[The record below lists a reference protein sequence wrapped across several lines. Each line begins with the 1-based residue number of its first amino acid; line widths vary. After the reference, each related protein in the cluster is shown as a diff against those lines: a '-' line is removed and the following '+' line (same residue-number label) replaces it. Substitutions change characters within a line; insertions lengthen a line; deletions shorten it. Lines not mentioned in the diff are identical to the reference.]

1 MNDIANKDLLP
12 EGLQDLLSPDA
23 AREADLGA
31 RLLASFHS
39 HGYER
44 VKPPFIEFEDS
55 LLSGTGADLA
65 ASSFRLMDPISHH
78 MMALRSDMT
87 PQVARIARTRL
98 ARSPRPLRLSYG
110 GDILRVEGSELRPER
125 QFAQVGFEL
134 IGAASPQADAEIV
147 LLAVEALSALGVQN
161 LTVDLNAPTLV
172 TAIIDQLGLDAENHT
187 ALRAAL
193 DLKDGSGVAALGGA
207 AVAQLND
214 LLGAT
219 GAAGPALEALAKL
232 DLPKEAQAAATSLC
246 DVARLVLEAS
256 PGLAMTIDPVERR
269 GFEYQTGVSFT
280 LFASGVRGELGR
292 GGRYPLVAE
301 GAQIEEAAGCTL
313 YMDSLLRAVP
323 PGAAERRV
331 YLPHGTAQSAARE
344 LRADGWI
351 AIAALGPSGDDDA
364 AEARRLGC
372 SHVFGENGPTEV

>member
-1 MNDIANKDLLP
+1 MNDIENKDLLP
-12 EGLQDLLSPDA
+12 AGLQDLLSPEA
-23 AREADLGA
+23 AREAELGA
-31 RLLASFHS
+31 RLLSSFHS

-55 LLSGTGADLA
+55 LLSGTGAGLA
-65 ASSFRLMDPISHH
+65 ASSFRLMDPISHQ

-134 IGAASPQADAEIV
+134 VGAASPQADAEIILV
-147 LLAVEALSALGVQN
+147 AVEALSELGVQN

-172 TAIIDQLGLDAENHT
+172 TAIIDQLRLDVENHT

-193 DLKDGSGVAALGGA
+193 DLKDSSGVTALGGA
-207 AVAQLND
+207 AAAQLNY

-232 DLPKEAQAAATSLC
+232 DFPKEAQAAASSLC
-246 DVARLVLEAS
+246 DVARLVLAAS

-280 LFASGVRGELGR
+280 FFASGVRGELGR

-301 GAQIEEAAGCTL
+301 GTQIEEAAGCTL

-323 PGAAERRV
+323 QGAAERRI
-331 YLPHGTAQSAARE
+331 YLPHGTTQSAARE
-344 LRADGWI
+344 LRADSWI
-351 AIAALGPSGDDDA
+351 TIAALGPSGDDA

-372 SHVFGENGPTEV
+372 SHLFTKNSPTEV